1 MIKLKNILTKILE
14 VICVIM
20 FAFITINCGSGF
32 RRIGLLRLRI
42 FRQADSSNFTFT
54 VRDAS

>member
-20 FAFITINCGSGF
+20 FAFITIVGTLIYKAISLHECFSF
-32 RRIGLLRLRI
+32 KS
-42 FRQADSSNFTFT
+42 Q
-54 VRDAS
+54 

>member
-20 FAFITINCGSGF
+20 FAFITIVGTYQIVTRYVFNAPS
-32 RRIGLLRLRI
+32 
-42 FRQADSSNFTFT
+42 T
-54 VRDAS
+54 VQKSF

>member
-20 FAFITINCGSGF
+20 FAFITIVGTYQIVTRYVFNAPSTC
-32 RRIGLLRLRI
+32 LLYT
-42 FRQADSSNFTFT
+42 SPSP
-54 VRDAS
+54 RD

>member
-20 FAFITINCGSGF
+20 FAFITIE
-32 RRIGLLRLRI
+32 RL
-42 FRQADSSNFTFT
+42 DNFIVFPPTLFQ
-54 VRDAS
+54 

>member
-1 MIKLKNILTKILE
+1 MKKLKRLTAL
-14 VICVIM
+14 M
-20 FAFITINCGSGF
+20 LSFALICGSGF

>member
-20 FAFITINCGSGF
+20 FAFITNC
-32 RRIGLLRLRI
+32 RNI
-42 FRQADSSNFTFT
+42 SN
-54 VRDAS
+54 RNKICI

>member
-20 FAFITINCGSGF
+20 FAFITIVGTYQIVTRYAVSYTHLTLPT
-32 RRIGLLRLRI
+32 IRL
-42 FRQADSSNFTFT
+42 
-54 VRDAS
+54 V